1 MQTLPVGAR
10 QIAAQQRPACVI
22 STAGPTIPPRK
33 AVAPLDRCNLPNRG
47 NRRTDKR
54 IRVSA
59 PDFLLQ
65 AGSVIGDRVRMD
77 GKKLG
82 NPSSRRADRRD
93 LGCSLKHRPGRA
105 IASAI
110 LRLPQ
115 SPEKPGIETGRA
127 SCREKVWPY

>member
-1 MQTLPVGAR
+1 MGLCLCVVFVF
-10 QIAAQQRPACVI
+10 QQMTAYDIRI
-22 STAGPTIPPRK
+22 SDWSSDVCSSDLGPTIPPRK

-65 AGSVIGDRVRMD
+65 AGIVIGDRVRMD

-82 NPSSRRADRRD
+82 NPSRRRAARRD
-93 LGCSLKHRPGRA
+93 LGCSLKHPPGRVF
-105 IASAI
+105 ASAI
-110 LRLPQ
+110 LSRLKP
-115 SPEKPGIETGRA
+115 PEQTGLAHR
-127 SCREKVWPY
+127 

>member
-1 MQTLPVGAR
+1 MQTLPFGAR

-22 STAGPTIPPRK
+22 ATAGPTIPPRK

-65 AGSVIGDRVRMD
+65 AGIVIGDRVRMD

-82 NPSSRRADRRD
+82 NPSRRRADRK
-93 LGCSLKHRPGRA
+93 ST
-105 IASAI
+105 
-110 LRLPQ
+110 RLN
-115 SPEKPGIETGRA
+115 S
-127 SCREKVWPY
+127 SN